1 MATLLATAAGYL
13 LGSIPSAYLV
23 ARLVKGIDI
32 REYGTRT
39 VSTSN
44 VLFHVGRAAAVVVAV
59 MDLAKAALP
68 PAMALAAGLGLGTA
82 VMAGL
87 AAIIGHNWPVFL
99 RFQGGRGVGPTI
111 AMLFVVAWREA
122 LILGVIFVIGS
133 LLGAGPVVVLVSMLG
148 LPLLTQAMGEPPE
161 VVAGAVVIAVVL
173 VLKRLLANDF
183 ARHIPPE
190 RRWQVLCYRL
200 LLDRDIKDE
209 GAWVKQRPSH
219 PGKDD

>member
-1 MATLLATAAGYL
+1 MATALAIIAGYL

-44 VLFHVGRAAAVVVAV
+44 VLFHVGRTAAVVVAV

-68 PAMALAAGLGLGTA
+68 PALALAAGLGLGTA
-82 VMAGL
+82 VLAGL
-87 AAIIGHNWPVFL
+87 AAIIGHNWSVFL

-122 LILGVIFVIGS
+122 LTLGVIFVIGS
-133 LLGAGPVVVLVSMLG
+133 LLGAGPVVVLISMLG
-148 LPLLTQAMGEPPE
+148 LPLLTRAMGEPPE
-161 VVAGAVVIAVVL
+161 VVVGATVIPVVL
-173 VLKRLLANDF
+173 ILKRLLANDF
-183 ARHIPPE
+183 ARNISPE
-190 RRWQVLCYRL
+190 RRREVLRNRL
-200 LLDRDIKDE
+200 LLDRDIRDE
-209 GAWVKQRPSH
+209 RTWIEQRPSES
-219 PGKDD
+219 KKS

>member
-1 MATLLATAAGYL
+1 MATAFAIITGYL

-44 VLFHVGRAAAVVVAV
+44 VLFHVGRAAAVVVAA
-59 MDLAKAALP
+59 MDLTKAALP
-68 PAMALAAGLGLGTA
+68 PALALAAGLGLRTA
-82 VMAGL
+82 VLAGV
-87 AAIIGHNWPVFL
+87 AAVIGHNWSAFL

-148 LPLLTQAMGEPPE
+148 LPLLAQAMGEPPE
-161 VVAGAVVIAVVL
+161 VVAGTVVIAVV
-173 VLKRLLANDF
+173 VILKRLLANDF
-183 ARHIPPE
+183 GRDIPPE
-190 RRWQVLCYRL
+190 RRWEVLRYRL
-200 LLDRDIKDE
+200 LLDRDIRDE
-209 GAWVKQRPSH
+209 CAWVEQRPSET
-219 PGKDD
+219 GKKS